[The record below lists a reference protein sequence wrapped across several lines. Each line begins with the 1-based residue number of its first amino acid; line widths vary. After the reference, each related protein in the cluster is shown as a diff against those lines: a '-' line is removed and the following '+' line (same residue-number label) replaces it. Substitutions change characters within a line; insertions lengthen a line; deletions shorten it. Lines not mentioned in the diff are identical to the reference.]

1 MRELRASLQRVERE
15 ERRRDVLGAA
25 IAGLT
30 ADRKRCAPCGVRGS
44 APIPDPTEPAPID
57 PLGPTY
63 REGTPRSPAAE
74 RNTRSPDGRCPCC
87 EASQESIEGCKSPRK
102 DRRLQLG
109 HRAW

>member
-44 APIPDPTEPAPID
+44 GPIPDLTEPAPID

-74 RNTRSPDGRCPCC
+74 RNMRSPEGRCPCC
-87 EASQESIEGCKSPRK
+87 GASHESLEGCISSRQV
-102 DRRLQLG
+102 RRLRFG
-109 HRAW
+109 